1 MIRFLNK
8 ETELHLLEQLFDLLY
23 ENMAEIA
30 PPGLPYE
37 AEKQQFLSNVRPAM
51 EKAPRQIVLM
61 YDEDAL
67 AGYLQYYVN
76 NGIFMVEEIQIR
88 KGFRSTS
95 LFAQLWKFMA
105 EMIPADT
112 QYIEA
117 YADKRNLPSR
127 RLIAKLG
134 MNAVGE
140 TPDGACLHFRGAFRS
155 MPILSRQRKFL
166 L

>member
-8 ETELHLLEQLFDLLY
+8 ETELNLLEQLFDLLY

-30 PPGLPYE
+30 PSGLSYE
-37 AEKQQFLSNVRPAM
+37 AEKHQFLSNVRPAM

-61 YDEDAL
+61 YDRDAL
-67 AGYLQYYVN
+67 AGYLQYYIN

-105 EMIPADT
+105 GVIPVDT

-117 YADKRNLPSR
+117 YADMRNLPSR

-140 TPDGACLHFRGAFRS
+140 TPDGTCLHFRGP
-155 MPILSRQRKFL
+155 MHILRRK
-166 L
+166 

>member
-8 ETELHLLEQLFDLLY
+8 ETELNLLEQLFDLLY

-30 PPGLPYE
+30 PSGLSYE

-61 YDEDAL
+61 YDGDAL
-67 AGYLQYYVN
+67 AGYMQYYIN

-105 EMIPADT
+105 GVIPADT

-127 RLIAKLG
+127 RLMEKLG
-134 MNAVGE
+134 MEPVKY
-140 TPDGACLHFRGAFRS
+140 CSYSHLLHFRGTLNALR
-155 MPILSRQRKFL
+155 R
-166 L
+166 

>member
-8 ETELHLLEQLFDLLY
+8 ETELNLLEQLFDLLY

-30 PPGLPYE
+30 PSGLSYE

-61 YDEDAL
+61 YDGDAL
-67 AGYLQYYVN
+67 AGYLQYYIN

-105 EMIPADT
+105 EVIPADT

-127 RLIAKLG
+127 RLMEKLG
-134 MNAVGE
+134 MEPVKY
-140 TPDGACLHFRGAFRS
+140 CSYSHLLHFRGTLNELR
-155 MPILSRQRKFL
+155 R
-166 L
+166 

>member
-105 EMIPADT
+105 EMIPVDT

-117 YADKRNLPSR
+117 YADMRNLPSR

-140 TPDGACLHFRGAFRS
+140 TPDGTCLHFRG
-155 MPILSRQRKFL
+155 PTHILRRR
-166 L
+166 

>member
-1 MIRFLNK
+1 MFHGGYMIRFLNK
-8 ETELHLLEQLFDLLY
+8 ETELDLLEPLFDLLY

-30 PPGLPYE
+30 PSGLSYE
-37 AEKQQFLSNVRPAM
+37 AEKQQFLSSVRPAM
-51 EKAPRQIVLM
+51 ERAPRQIVLM
-61 YDEDAL
+61 YDGNTL

-88 KGFRSTS
+88 RGFRSTV
-95 LFAQLWKFMA
+95 LFAQLWKFMVGV
-105 EMIPADT
+105 IPADT

-134 MNAVGE
+134 MNAVGDP
-140 TPDGACLHFRGAFRS
+140 PDGTCLHFRGS
-155 MPILSRQRKFL
+155 MHSLRRK
-166 L
+166 

>member
-8 ETELHLLEQLFDLLY
+8 ETELNLLEQLFDLLY

-30 PPGLPYE
+30 PSGLSFE
-37 AEKQQFLSNVRPAM
+37 AEKHQFLSNVRPAM

-61 YDEDAL
+61 YDGDAL
-67 AGYLQYYVN
+67 AGYLQYYIN

-105 EMIPADT
+105 EMIPVDT

-127 RLIAKLG
+127 RLMEKLG
-134 MNAVGE
+134 MEPVK
-140 TPDGACLHFRGAFRS
+140 DGSYSHLLHFRGTLNKLR
-155 MPILSRQRKFL
+155 R
-166 L
+166 